1 MVKFMVKEF
10 IKMRN
15 LVYLLFLSMTVAAQ
29 TAPAPVKA
37 STPVTPVLE
46 VTDLEKAGLQRIAQ
60 DYQTV
65 LKELSDANI
74 AVQKTHPGYH
84 LDPQNPLSGKLVK
97 DEPVPKT
104 VAKPAEKPVEKK

>member
-1 MVKFMVKEF
+1 
-10 IKMRN
+10 MRN
-15 LVYLLFLSMTVAAQ
+15 LTYLIFASAMTVAAQ

-37 STPVTPVLE
+37 PTPVTPVTPVLE

-104 VAKPAEKPVEKK
+104 VAKPADKPAEK